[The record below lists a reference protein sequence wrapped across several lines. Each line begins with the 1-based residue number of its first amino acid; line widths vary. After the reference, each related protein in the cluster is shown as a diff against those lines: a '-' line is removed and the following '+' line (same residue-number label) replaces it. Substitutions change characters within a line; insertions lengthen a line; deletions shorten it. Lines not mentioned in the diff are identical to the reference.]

1 MSTDGFEDLQKR
13 FYKEIYPKL
22 VEGGSQGRFHS
33 FTHRFLEKPFDKS
46 ATFENVLEVGAGSG
60 EHYQFV
66 RHQFSNYVQSD
77 IRIPESAMT
86 QDARSSFVATNA
98 EDLPFVDNYFDR
110 VVLTCLLHHL
120 SNPLTCL
127 REVKRVVKPGG
138 HISILVPADP
148 GFFYRALRFLT
159 SVRRAKKLGFDSGAL
174 VHALEHRNHVGS
186 LNQMIKYVF
195 AESEIKSRGWPLVIA
210 SWWNLNLLISYQIRT
225 PISVTLE
232 VNLA

>member
-1 MSTDGFEDLQKR
+1 MNTDGFEDLQKL
-13 FYKEIYPKL
+13 FYKEIYPRL
-22 VEGGSQGRFHS
+22 LEGGSQGRFHS

-46 ATFENVLEVGAGSG
+46 SIFNNVLELGAGSG

-66 RHQFSNYVQSD
+66 RHQFSKYVQSD
-77 IRIPESAMT
+77 IRIPESETT
-86 QDARSSFVATNA
+86 QDARSSFVATDA
-98 EDLPFVDNYFDR
+98 EDLPFVDDYFDR

-120 SNPLTCL
+120 SNPVTCL

-138 HISILVPADP
+138 HIPILVPADP
-148 GFFYRALRFLT
+148 GFSYRVLRSLT

-174 VHALEHRNHVGS
+174 VHALEHRNHVSS

-195 AESEIKSRGWPLVIA
+195 NDSEIKTRGWPLFIG

-225 PISVTLE
+225 QIVVTSE
-232 VNLA
+232 VN

>member
-1 MSTDGFEDLQKR
+1 MNTDGFEDLQKY

-22 VEGGSQGRFHS
+22 VEGGSQGQFHS
-33 FTHRFLEKPFDKS
+33 FTHRFLEKPFDKRS
-46 ATFENVLEVGAGSG
+46 TFENVLELGAGSG

-66 RHQFSNYVQSD
+66 RHQFFNYVQSD
-77 IRIPESAMT
+77 IRLPESEMT
-86 QDARSSFVATNA
+86 KDIRSSFVATNA
-98 EDLPFVDNYFDR
+98 EDLPFADDSFDR

-138 HISILVPADP
+138 QVSILVPADP
-148 GFFYRALRFLT
+148 GLLYRALRSLT

-174 VHALEHRNHVGS
+174 VHALEHRNHISS
-186 LNQMIKYVF
+186 LDQMIKYVF
-195 AESEIKSRGWPLVIA
+195 IESEIKIRGWPLVIG

-225 PISVTLE
+225 TKTVTLKA
-232 VNLA
+232 N

>member
-1 MSTDGFEDLQKR
+1 MNTDGFEELQKR

-33 FTHRFLEKPFDKS
+33 FTHRFLEKPFDESSIFK
-46 ATFENVLEVGAGSG
+46 NVLELGAGTG

-77 IRIPESAMT
+77 IRIPEGEMK

-98 EDLPFVDNYFDR
+98 EDIPFADEFFDR

-120 SNPLTCL
+120 SNPVMCL
-127 REVKRVVKPGG
+127 REVKRVVKPDGR
-138 HISILVPADP
+138 ISILVPADP
-148 GFFYRALRFLT
+148 GLFYRALRFLT
-159 SVRRAKKLGFDSGAL
+159 SARRAKKLGFDSGAL

-186 LNQMIKYVF
+186 INQMIRYVF
-195 AESEIKSRGWPLVIA
+195 RESEIKSRGWPLVIG
-210 SWWNLNLLISYQIRT
+210 SWWNLNLIISYQIRT
-225 PISVTLE
+225 PAAVTSE
-232 VNLA
+232 VN